1 MKRFLFVPS
10 FVGLGILV
18 VFSQDGRAARPIVR
32 EPGVIYLSDF
42 GIKQPK
48 VKLLKP
54 APCYFD
60 GALTRYAGMLRFP
73 QLLQLDAVAADG
85 MYRVRGNAQQGGVVA
100 WADPGSFEPLPENF
114 LENLRKSEERRT
126 TVEALI
132 ARNEA
137 AIGMTLDEVGR
148 SLGKPQKKTS
158 RASKEGTQQVHE
170 YIKYELVPQT
180 TYAPGYSQSVV
191 TYPGGGSNSA
201 TFIQGGA
208 GYSASTIYVKV
219 PVGKLAVTFKDGLV
233 ESLEQ
238 TEGTTSGGQ
247 VSVVVPP
254 INVFY

>member
-1 MKRFLFVPS
+1 MRRFFSAPWLF
-10 FVGLGILV
+10 GLGVLI
-18 VFSQDGRAARPIVR
+18 VFSHVGRAAHPIVR

-42 GIKQPK
+42 GIKPTK

-54 APCYFD
+54 SPCYFD
-60 GALTRYAGMLRFP
+60 GALTRYAGTLRFP
-73 QLLQLDAVAADG
+73 QALQLDAVAADG

-100 WADPGSFEPLPENF
+100 WANPESFEPLPEKF
-114 LENLRKSEERRT
+114 LENLRKSEERRV

-137 AIGMTLDEVGR
+137 AIGMTLDEIGR

-158 RASKEGTQQVHE
+158 RASKEGTQQVYE

-180 TYAPGYSQSVV
+180 AYAPGYNQSVV
-191 TYPGGGSNSA
+191 TFPGGGSNS
-201 TFIQGGA
+201 TTLIQGGV

-233 ESLEQ
+233 EALEQ
-238 TEGTTSGGQ
+238 TEGTTTGGQ

-254 INVFY
+254 INVLY